1 MPVKFVTKPPAIFLA
16 IALALALFMP
26 LPFAIIQPGPVSD
39 LLGSNIA
46 AAKGASLDLK
56 PTSGKLYSL
65 SVFVNSPNS
74 KPHGIDVLIAWIL
87 GSETVVPFSSVYES
101 GTSNKKEAAIGAR
114 QMSSSQQNA
123 TLAAANLIKALNPD
137 KPLAWKPSDI
147 TFKLKDVGG
156 PSAGLAFGV
165 ALVSRLQDP
174 TLIGGRAIAATG
186 TISETGAVG
195 RIGGINQKYISAK
208 RAKADIFLMPKANCQ
223 DLADLN
229 QKISVAGERSTPPQI
244 IAVNSLLEAVHG
256 LADSTLA
263 AKYHC

>member
-101 GTSNKKEAAIGAR
+101 GTSNKAEQAIGAR

-174 TLIGGRAIAATG
+174 SLIGGRAIAATG

-195 RIGGINQKYISAK
+195 PIGGINQKYISAK
-208 RAKADIFLMPKANCQ
+208 RAKAEIFLMPKANCQ

-229 QKISVAGERSTPPQI
+229 QKISVAGERAAAPQI

>member
-208 RAKADIFLMPKANCQ
+208 RAKAEIFLMPKANCQ

-229 QKISVAGERSTPPQI
+229 QKISVAGERAAAPQI
-244 IAVNSLLEAVHG
+244 IAVNSLLEAIHG
-256 LADSTLA
+256 LADSSLA

>member
-1 MPVKFVTKPPAIFLA
+1 MPIKFVTKPPAIFLA

-39 LLGSNIA
+39 LLGSNIQ

-74 KPHGIDVLIAWIL
+74 KPLGINVLIAWIL

-101 GTSNKKEAAIGAR
+101 GTSNKAEQALGAR

-137 KPLAWKPSDI
+137 KPLAWKPSDVA
-147 TFKLKDVGG
+147 FKLKDVGG

-186 TISETGAVG
+186 TISENGAVG
-195 RIGGINQKYISAK
+195 RIGGVNQKYISAK
-208 RAKADIFLMPKANCQ
+208 RAMVDIFLMPKDNCQ
-223 DLADLN
+223 DLADLK
-229 QKISVAGERSTPPQI
+229 QKISPVGENSKAPQI
-244 IAVNSLLEAVHG
+244 IAVKSLLEAVHA
-256 LADSTLA
+256 LANSSLA
-263 AKYHC
+263 ATYHC

>member
-16 IALALALFMP
+16 ISLALALFMP

-101 GTSNKKEAAIGAR
+101 GTSNKAEQAIGAR

-174 TLIGGRAIAATG
+174 SLIGGRAIAATG

-208 RAKADIFLMPKANCQ
+208 RAKAEIFLMPKANCQ

-229 QKISVAGERSTPPQI
+229 QKISVAGERATAPQI

>member
-114 QMSSSQQNA
+114 QMSTSQQNA
-123 TLAAANLIKALNPD
+123 TLAAANLIKALNPG

-229 QKISVAGERSTPPQI
+229 QKISVAGERAAAPQI

>member
-156 PSAGLAFGV
+156 PSAGLAFGI

-229 QKISVAGERSTPPQI
+229 QKISVAGERAAAPQI